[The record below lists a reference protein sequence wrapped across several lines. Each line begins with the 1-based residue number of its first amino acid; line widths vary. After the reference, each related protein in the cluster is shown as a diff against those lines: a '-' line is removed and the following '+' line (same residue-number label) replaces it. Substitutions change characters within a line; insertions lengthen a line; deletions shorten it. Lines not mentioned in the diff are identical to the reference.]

1 MNGSLRL
8 LIVED
13 DPTAIKIFKQ
23 HINSYN
29 AKNEIKIIQ
38 DIKKNRT
45 EGLKVLKE
53 EDYDA
58 AIVDIKLSSIDSKDN
73 GNQIIREIK
82 ENLRFPVRVYTAF
95 ESLDPDLRE
104 QQNEFYRIYKRTG
117 ENSKSVQEILEEL
130 VDIYKTG
137 ITKILG
143 KRGTIEG
150 YLKDIFWNHLSLS
163 FDKWVEEAKTEDNVE
178 KILLRH
184 TLSHLQE
191 YLDISDSGDYDEYHP
206 SEFYIKDPIN
216 KKLHN
221 GMILKQKS
229 PEEYFIVLTPSCD
242 LANEKNDKVLMC
254 KIIQDVNEF
263 SERLE
268 EYKKRKKACEE
279 TTTPSKTKLEKYNSA
294 KDRVMEITRNNFKL
308 QYHYLPKKDSLGGF
322 IDFQDISVINKT
334 EVESNYDKI
343 ASVTN
348 NFRKEIIARFSH
360 YYMRQGQPCFIPD
373 KIFDLHT

>member
-1 MNGSLRL
+1 MQNGLRL

-13 DPTAIKIFKQ
+13 DSAAIKMYDQQID
-23 HINSYN
+23 SYN
-29 AKNEIKIIQ
+29 RKNEIKIIQ
-38 DIKKNRT
+38 DIKRNRT
-45 EGLKVLKE
+45 EGLEALK

-58 AIVDIKLSSIDSKDN
+58 AIIDIKLSSIDSKDN

-82 ENLRFPVRVYTAF
+82 RDLRFPVRVYTAF
-95 ESLDPDLRE
+95 EDIDDDLKD
-104 QQNEFYRIYKRTG
+104 QNEFYKIYKRTG
-117 ENSKSVQEILEEL
+117 ENSRSIQEILKEL
-130 VDIYKTG
+130 VAIYKTG

-150 YLKDIFWNHLSLS
+150 YLKDIFWNHLSIS

-191 YLDISDSGDYDEYHP
+191 YLDISDLGDYDEYHP

-229 PEEYFIVLTPSCD
+229 SEEYFIVLTPSCD

-254 KIIQDVNEF
+254 KILQDLPEF
-263 SERLE
+263 SSRLE
-268 EYKKRKKACEE
+268 EYKIRKKEIDEADS
-279 TTTPSKTKLEKYNSA
+279 PSKKQRGKYETSQN
-294 KDRVMEITRNNFKL
+294 RVMEITRNNFKL
-308 QYHYLPKKDSLGGF
+308 QYHYVPKKDSLGGF

-348 NFRKEIIARFSH
+348 NFRKEIVARFSH